1 MTDSRLFPI
10 GEAETAATSDG
21 WYTPRW
27 IFDGLGIMFDLDVC
41 APADGPVHVPCRKWY
56 SENDDG
62 LAQPWEGTV
71 WCNPP
76 YSAPTRW
83 CDRYADHAD
92 GLILI
97 RADLSTGGPY
107 RAFAASHAVYVAAR
121 RISFLNNTAG
131 ASVTSTV
138 NFSTVLL
145 ARGAECVAG
154 LFRLAERTR
163 GVTRRLVRDG
173 S

>member
-10 GEAETAATSDG
+10 GTAATSDG

-27 IFDGLGIMFDLDVC
+27 IFDGLGLTFDLDVC

-62 LAQPWEGTV
+62 LAQPWEGV
-71 WCNPP
+71 IWCNPP

-92 GLILI
+92 GLILV

-107 RAFAASHAVYVAAR
+107 QAFAASDAVYVAAR
-121 RISFLNNTAG
+121 RIAFLNNG
-131 ASVTSTV
+131 PGLRDDHV

-145 ARGAECVAG
+145 ARGAECVDG

-163 GVTRRLVRDG
+163 GVTRRLVAR
-173 S
+173 